1 MSLLPFN
8 RFLGLRLVPLC
19 IRLGISAN
27 QVTALSLLA
36 GLTGC
41 PLLIEGNA
49 GSLLLGIL
57 CFVLANILDEAD
69 GAVARA
75 TRTSSGFGSWLDTG
89 VGCVVHA
96 GFFFSLGW
104 GLWSYLGHPSWVWLG
119 AATSLGVVAST
130 VSYLVSQVWARG
142 REALLHPDPP
152 RGPSPDPLD
161 AMKMNLRSD
170 FSLIVLAAA
179 VLGVLGWILW
189 GAFVGTFLFWIPAD
203 LRMAA
208 RLRRPIS

>member
-8 RFLGLRLVPLC
+8 RFLGLRMVPLFVQ
-19 IRLGISAN
+19 LGISAN
-27 QVTALSLLA
+27 QVTAFSLLA
-36 GLTGC
+36 GLAGC
-41 PLLIEGNA
+41 FFLAEGNPSA
-49 GSLLLGIL
+49 LLLGTL

-69 GAVARA
+69 GGVARA
-75 TRTSSGFGSWLDTG
+75 TGSSSGLGSWLDTG
-89 VGCVVHA
+89 VGCAVHA

-104 GLWSYLGHPSWVWLG
+104 GLCSYSGHPSWVWLG

-142 REALLHPDPP
+142 KEAWLHPDPP
-152 RGPSPDPLD
+152 HDSSADPLD
-161 AMKMNLRSD
+161 ALKGNLRTD
-170 FSLIVLAAA
+170 FSLIVLVAN
-179 VLGVLGWILW
+179 VLGIPGWILW